1 MAQKILFSCIFFF
14 QNENIAPVKY
24 RSVTNLKTMF
34 EYADKIEKVKSMN
47 IYHKKSKAFIIQ
59 VHSASEASQFYHQL
73 PSKYE

>member
-1 MAQKILFSCIFFF
+1 MAQKIQFSCIIFFE
-14 QNENIAPVKY
+14 NTNIAPVKY

-34 EYADKIEKVKSMN
+34 EYADKIERVKSMN
-47 IYHKKSKAFIIQ
+47 IYHKKTKDFIIQ